1 VRWLPFARV
10 SSQRVGSLLAVV
22 SAASDARPISLEGI
36 TRAYWP
42 LLRRGVRVPEERAAD
57 VHTYLNRQH
66 LWERYRSLKKA
77 DASAL
82 VGAQI
87 QAQDYWLADPSL
99 PSASGAITDRV
110 TDEPPQLAAALRLL
124 RTENY
129 TLTDR
134 GKAMRLVMRGAVEA
148 IRRGDIGSNPF
159 LLSPGARLFF
169 IYLLLEEDF
178 DFLSAAYRTQL
189 PDISETFTR
198 MDFALRL
205 DEACDQLRASWVR
218 RVRSGTDRERIT
230 RLGELAQKIREVR
243 EEKATR
249 KLETWG
255 GGRTPDQLATVRLE
269 PLVDV
274 GLLGRARFDY
284 VYSLNANQRRYFE
297 ELVEADSADDY
308 LQRMLFGSYLS
319 SLGVVPEKTAPEE
332 IWERI
337 KNAHASLRSTLGYAS
352 FKEVV
357 VLAMTRLAD
366 EQLGPCFELQDGI
379 DMIKEQARM
388 KPRAVRFGIT
398 RGGGL
403 TYVKIAES
411 GRNQ

>member
-1 VRWLPFARV
+1 
-10 SSQRVGSLLAVV
+10 
-22 SAASDARPISLEGI
+22 
-36 TRAYWP
+36 
-42 LLRRGVRVPEERAAD
+42 LRRGVRVPEERAAD
-57 VHTYLNRQH
+57 IHTYLNRQH

-77 DASAL
+77 DGSAL
-82 VGAQI
+82 VGAEI
-87 QAQDYWLADPSL
+87 QTQDHWLADPSL

-134 GKAMRLVMRGAVEA
+134 GKAMRLVMQGAVET
-148 IRRGDIGSNPF
+148 IRRGDIGRNPF

-169 IYLLLEEDF
+169 LYTLLEEDF
-178 DFLSAAYRTQL
+178 DFISAAYRTQL

-198 MDFALRL
+198 MEFALRL

-218 RVRSGTDRERIT
+218 RVRSGTDRERVI

-274 GLLGRARFDY
+274 GLLRRERFDY
-284 VYSLNANQRRYFE
+284 VYSMTTNQRRCFE
-297 ELVEADSADDY
+297 ELAGTDSADDF
-308 LQRMLFGSYLS
+308 LQRILFRSYLS

-337 KNAHASLRSTLGYAS
+337 KDAHASLRSTLGYAS

-357 VLAMTRLAD
+357 VLAMARLAD
-366 EQLGPCFELQDGI
+366 ERLGPCFELQDGI
-379 DMIKEQARM
+379 DVIKEQARIH
-388 KPRAVRFGIT
+388 PRSVRFGIR

-411 GRNQ
+411 GRSR